1 MIPAVST
8 FFHAVDVFFEHLA
21 AVHWRAL
28 AIAVAFHVARLVVRT
43 FAWRTILR
51 AAYPDQRVRWPGVF
65 GAYIAGVGVNA
76 IVPARGGDLVK
87 LLLVRRRIEGS
98 TYPTLASTLVVET
111 LFDFVVA
118 TALFVWAVQQ
128 GVLPGLDVI
137 PRLPSVEWSW
147 PLSHPRIAAVIAAA
161 LAVALLWLWWRAVHR
176 VRAFRQRVAQGFAI
190 LGDRRRFATGVV
202 SWQALS
208 WVFRF
213 ASVYWFL
220 KAFEIPAGF
229 ENALFVLVVQGLSTM
244 LPFTP
249 GGAGTEQ
256 GLIAYVFR
264 GVAPTTQLLS
274 FSVGM
279 KITTV
284 VVNAALGFA
293 AIGIMLRTFRWR
305 RAVDA
310 EAGLKEPAPD
320 PTSTR

>member
-1 MIPAVST
+1 VSA
-8 FFHAVDVFFEHLA
+8 FFHAVEVFFEHLA
-21 AVHWRAL
+21 AVDWRAL
-28 AIAVAFHVARLVVRT
+28 GIAVLFHLARLVVRT

-51 AAYPDQRVRWPGVF
+51 AAFPESRVRWPGVF
-65 GAYIAGVGVNA
+65 GAYVAGVGVNA

-87 LLLVRRRIEGS
+87 LLLAKRRIEGS
-98 TYPTLASTLVVET
+98 TYPTLGATLVVET

-118 TALFVWAVQQ
+118 AVLFAWALQQ

-137 PRLPSVEWSW
+137 PDLPSLDWSW
-147 PLSHPRIAAVIAAA
+147 PLAHPRIAGVAGAILLVA
-161 LAVALLWLWWRAVHR
+161 LAVFTWRAVHR
-176 VRAFRQRVAQGFAI
+176 VREFRHRVAQGFAI
-190 LGDRRRFATGVV
+190 VHDRRRLVTGVL

-208 WVFRF
+208 WVFRY
-213 ASVYWFL
+213 ASVFYFL
-220 KAFEIPAGF
+220 QAFGIPATF

-264 GVAPTTQLLS
+264 GVAATTQLLS

-284 VVNAALGFA
+284 VVNAVLGFA

-305 RAVDA
+305 DAVAQD
-310 EAGLKEPAPD
+310 KELVENA
-320 PTSTR
+320 S

>member
-1 MIPAVST
+1 VGA
-8 FFHAVDVFFEHLA
+8 FFHAVHVFFAHLA
-21 AVHWRAL
+21 AVEWGAL
-28 AIAVAFHVARLVVRT
+28 GIAVLFHLARLLVRT
-43 FAWRTILR
+43 FAWRTILK
-51 AAYPDQRVRWPGVF
+51 AAYPSQRVPWPGVF

-87 LLLVRRRIEGS
+87 LLLVKRRIEGS

-118 TALFVWAVQQ
+118 TALFAWAVQQ

-137 PRLPSVEWSW
+137 PHLPSLDWSW
-147 PLSHPRIAAVIAAA
+147 PLRHPRIAEAIAVVLAIVIA
-161 LAVALLWLWWRAVHR
+161 WLWWRAVHR
-176 VRAFRQRVAQGFAI
+176 VRAFRRRVTQGFAI
-190 LGDRRRFATGVV
+190 LGDRRRFLTGVV

-208 WVFRF
+208 WIFRLG
-213 ASVYWFL
+213 SVYWFL
-220 KAFEIPAGF
+220 EAFGIPSSF

-264 GVAPTTQLLS
+264 GVAPTTALLS

-284 VVNAALGFA
+284 VVNAVLGFA

-305 RAVDA
+305 RVVDA
-310 EAGLKEPAPD
+310 EPGLTESRP
-320 PTSTR
+320 

>member
-1 MIPAVST
+1 MHA
-8 FFHAVDVFFEHLA
+8 FFHAVEVFFAHLA
-21 AVHWRAL
+21 AVEWDAL
-28 AIAVAFHVARLVVRT
+28 GIAVLFHVARLVVRT
-43 FAWRTILR
+43 FAWRTILK
-51 AAYPDQRVRWPGVF
+51 AAYPVERVRWPGVF
-65 GAYIAGVGVNA
+65 GAYVAGVGVNA

-87 LLLVRRRIEGS
+87 LLLVKRRIPGS
-98 TYPTLASTLVVET
+98 TYPTLGSTLVVET

-118 TALFVWAVQQ
+118 TALFVWALQQ
-128 GVLPGLDVI
+128 GVLPSLDVL
-137 PRLPSVEWSW
+137 PRLPSVDWSW
-147 PLSHPRIAAVIAAA
+147 PLGHPRIAGAIAIVLA
-161 LAVALLWLWWRAVHR
+161 LAIAYLSWRAVHR
-176 VRAFRQRVAQGFAI
+176 VRLFKEHVAQGFAI
-190 LGDRRRFATGVV
+190 LGDRRRFLMGVV

-213 ASVYWFL
+213 GSVWWFL
-220 KAFEIPAGF
+220 KAFGIPTGF

-264 GVAPTTQLLS
+264 GVAGTTALLS

-279 KITTV
+279 KLTTI

-305 RAVDA
+305 RAVDSENVA
-310 EAGLKEPAPD
+310 EQTA
-320 PTSTR
+320 R